1 MTAAT
6 KYLNNG
12 SILDFCLVNVAKE
25 KLMTIQ
31 NTKAYSIGETI
42 DWGTYLKSGNRIFI
56 GSNAAVPNALID
68 DLIEHSAGL
77 HDIETVH
84 ILTLSENVWAKPE
97 HKDLFKVNSLF
108 IGGKNIREAVAEGR
122 GDYTPCFISDAP
134 RLFNENSLPLDAAL
148 IMVSPP
154 DEYGYCSLGVSVD
167 IVSAAVKAAKYVIA
181 QINPKMPR
189 TNGHSFVHVNQIHAW
204 INAEQDLPEIIPP
217 EVDRRTEQIGQYVAM
232 LIENGATLQI
242 GIGKI
247 PEAVLRYLG
256 NHKDLGIHSEM
267 ISDGVVEL
275 MLKGVINNRKKTY
288 HKGKAVATFCI
299 GSQKVYDFV
308 DGNPHIEFYPSEHVN
323 SPVKIARNDKMVSI
337 NSAIEVDLTG
347 QVVSDSIGY
356 QFYSGI
362 GGQVDFIRGASL
374 SKDGMPVI
382 ALPSTTRDG
391 KISRIVAHI
400 TEGGGVVTSRGHVS
414 YVVTEFGIASLQGK
428 SIRERALELIK
439 IAHPKFRD
447 KLLADVRKHYWVPEY
462 QESSPSSVPELGTI
476 EMKRFN
482 FADINYTLRPL
493 APADE
498 RKLQEFFYSHN
509 KETLIMRYNHHMT
522 QMTREKSC
530 NLVSVNQHVDLALCF
545 TKKDSLGEAIQAVA
559 RYYYIEAANTGEL
572 AFVIKE
578 SLRGRGMA
586 STLLEEMITI
596 AKIRQLDSLVAFV
609 RRDNASMLKVF
620 EKAGFEH
627 QPSEE
632 FGEVSL
638 KLDLIADPA
647 TFKTTQSKDIK

>member
-1 MTAAT
+1 MSVNYR
-6 KYLNNG
+6 KYN
-12 SILDFCLVNVAKE
+12 SINWE
-25 KLMTIQ
+25 K
-31 NTKAYSIGETI
+31 
-42 DWGTYLKSGNRIFI
+42 YLKSGNRIFI

-68 DLIEHSAGL
+68 NLIANSNQL

-108 IGGKNIREAVAEGR
+108 IGGKNIREAIAAGR
-122 GDYTPCFISDAP
+122 GDYTPCFISDIP
-134 RLFNENSLPLDAAL
+134 RLFNENSLPLDVAL

-167 IVSAAVKAAKYVIA
+167 IVSAAVKSAKYVIA

-189 TNGHSFVHVNQIHAW
+189 TNGHSFVHLNQINAW
-204 INAEQDLPEIIPP
+204 LNIEQDLPQVIAP
-217 EVDRRTEQIGQYVAM
+217 EFDRRTEQIGQYVAM
-232 LIENGATLQI
+232 LVDNGATLQI

-247 PEAVLRYLG
+247 PEAVLRYLA

-267 ISDGVVEL
+267 ISDGVIDL
-275 MLKGVINNRKKTY
+275 MLEGVINNRKKTY
-288 HKGKAVATFCI
+288 HKGKAIVTFCI

-323 SPVKIARNDKMVSI
+323 SPVKIAKNDNMISI

-347 QVVSDSIGY
+347 QVVSDSIGH

-362 GGQVDFIRGASL
+362 GGQVDFVRGASL
-374 SKDGMPVI
+374 SQGGKPII
-382 ALPSTTRDG
+382 ALPSTTKDG

-400 TEGGGVVTSRGHVS
+400 TEGGGVVTSRGHVA

-428 SIRERALELIK
+428 SIRERALELIR

-447 KLLADVRKHYWVPEY
+447 QLLADVRKHYWVPEY
-462 QESSPSSVPELGTI
+462 QESTPSSVPELGNVELKKFT
-476 EMKRFN
+476 
-482 FADINYTLRPL
+482 FADVNYILRPL
-493 APADE
+493 SPADE

-509 KETLIMRYNHHMT
+509 KETLIMRYNQHVT

-530 NLVSVNQHVDLALCF
+530 NLVSVNQHKDLALCF
-545 TKKDSLGEAIQAVA
+545 TKKSYLGEAIQAVA
-559 RYYYIEAANTGEL
+559 RYYYIEETHSAEV

-586 STLLEEMITI
+586 RTLLAEMITV
-596 AKIRQLDSLVAFV
+596 AKKRHLDNLVACV
-609 RRDNASMLKVF
+609 RRDNTPMLKVF
-620 EKAGFEH
+620 EKSGFTRLPNDDFDEIH
-627 QPSEE
+627 
-632 FGEVSL
+632 L
-638 KLDLIADPA
+638 KLPLTNTSTIDE
-647 TFKTTQSKDIK
+647 

>member
-1 MTAAT
+1 MAMQYEEQHT
-6 KYLNNG
+6 
-12 SILDFCLVNVAKE
+12 E
-25 KLMTIQ
+25 KKTI
-31 NTKAYSIGETI
+31 NWE
-42 DWGTYLKSGNRIFI
+42 DYLKSGNRIFI

-68 DLIEHSAGL
+68 NLIANSNNL
-77 HDIETVH
+77 HDIEAVH

-108 IGGKNIREAVAEGR
+108 IGGKNIREAIAEGR
-122 GDYTPCFISDAP
+122 GDYTPCFISDVP
-134 RLFNENSLPLDAAL
+134 RLFNENSLPLDVAL

-189 TNGHSFVHVNQIHAW
+189 TNGHSFVHMNQIHAW
-204 INAEQDLPEIIPP
+204 INVEQELPQISPP
-217 EVDRRTEQIGQYVAM
+217 QVDKRTEQIGQYTAM

-247 PEAVLRYLG
+247 PEAVLRYLA

-267 ISDGVVEL
+267 ISDGVIDL

-288 HKGKAVATFCI
+288 HKGKVVVTYCI
-299 GSQKVYDFV
+299 GSQRLYDFV

-323 SPVKIARNDKMVSI
+323 SPVKIAKNDNMVSI

-347 QVVSDSIGY
+347 QVISDSIGY

-362 GGQVDFIRGASL
+362 GGQVDFVRGASL
-374 SKDGMPVI
+374 SKGGKPII
-382 ALPSTTRDG
+382 ALPSTTKDG
-391 KISRIVAHI
+391 KTSRIVAHM
-400 TEGGGVVTSRGHVS
+400 TEGGGVVTSRGHVA

-428 SIRERALELIK
+428 SIRERALELIR
-439 IAHPKFRD
+439 IAHPKFREQ
-447 KLLADVRKHYWVPEY
+447 LLADVRKHYWVPEY

-476 EMKRFN
+476 ELKKFN
-482 FADINYTLRPL
+482 FANINYILRPL

-509 KETLIMRYNHHMT
+509 KETLIMRYNHHIT

-545 TKKDSLGEAIQAVA
+545 TRKDYLGESIQAVA
-559 RYYYIEAANTGEL
+559 RYYYIENINSGEV

-586 STLLEEMITI
+586 TTLLGEMIAI
-596 AKIRQLDSLVAFV
+596 AKIRKLDSLVACV

-620 EKAGFEH
+620 ERSGFVR
-627 QPSEE
+627 QPNDD
-632 FGEVSL
+632 FDEVSL
-638 KLDLIADPA
+638 KLTL
-647 TFKTTQSKDIK
+647 TK

>member
-1 MTAAT
+1 MST
-6 KYLNNG
+6 YYEERD
-12 SILDFCLVNVAKE
+12 SINWED
-25 KLMTIQ
+25 
-31 NTKAYSIGETI
+31 
-42 DWGTYLKSGNRIFI
+42 YLKSGNRIFI

-68 DLIEHSAGL
+68 DLIANSNQL

-84 ILTLSENVWAKPE
+84 IITLSENVWAKPE
-97 HKDLFKVNSLF
+97 HKELFKVNSLF
-108 IGGKNIREAVAEGR
+108 IGGKNIREAIAEGR
-122 GDYTPCFISDAP
+122 GDYTPCFVSDIP
-134 RLFNENSLPLDAAL
+134 RLFSENSLPLDVAL

-154 DEYGYCSLGVSVD
+154 DKYGYCSLGVSVD
-167 IVSAAVKAAKYVIA
+167 IVSAAVKSAKYVIA
-181 QINPKMPR
+181 QINTKMPR
-189 TNGHSFVHVNQIHAW
+189 TNGHSFVHLNQIHAW
-204 INAEQDLPEIIPP
+204 INVEQALPQVISPK
-217 EVDRRTEQIGQYVAM
+217 VDRRTEQIGQYVAM
-232 LIENGATLQI
+232 LVENGATLQI

-247 PEAVLRYLG
+247 PEAVLRYLA

-267 ISDGVVEL
+267 ISDGIIDL

-288 HKGKAVATFCI
+288 HKGKAVVTYCI

-323 SPVKIARNDKMVSI
+323 SPVKIARNDNMVSI

-374 SKDGMPVI
+374 SKGGKPII
-382 ALPSTTRDG
+382 ALPSTTKDG
-391 KISRIVAHI
+391 NISRIVAHI
-400 TEGGGVVTSRGHVS
+400 TEGGGVVTSRGHVA

-428 SIRERALELIK
+428 SIRERALELIR
-439 IAHPKFRD
+439 IAHPKFREQ
-447 KLLADVRKHYWVPEY
+447 LLADVRKHYWVPEY
-462 QESSPSSVPELGTI
+462 QESSPSSVPELG
-476 EMKRFN
+476 EVELKKFN
-482 FADINYTLRPL
+482 FTNIDYILRPL

-509 KETLIMRYNHHMT
+509 KETLLMRYNHYVT

-545 TKKDSLGEAIQAVA
+545 TRKSYLGEAIQAVA
-559 RYYYIEAANTGEL
+559 RYYYIESMNSGEV

-586 STLLEEMITI
+586 TTLLGEMIAI
-596 AKIRQLDSLVAFV
+596 AKIRKLDSLVACV
-609 RRDNASMLKVF
+609 RRDNSSMLKVF
-620 EKAGFEH
+620 ERSGFIR
-627 QPSEE
+627 QASDD
-632 FGEVSL
+632 FDEVDL
-638 KLDLIADPA
+638 KLSL
-647 TFKTTQSKDIK
+647 TENLRKGVNK

>member
-1 MTAAT
+1 MSTQYEESD
-6 KYLNNG
+6 K
-12 SILDFCLVNVAKE
+12 IHWQD
-25 KLMTIQ
+25 
-31 NTKAYSIGETI
+31 
-42 DWGTYLKSGNRIFI
+42 YLKSGNRIFI
-56 GSNAAVPNALID
+56 GSGAAVPNALID
-68 DLIEHSAGL
+68 NLIENSKQL

-84 ILTLSENVWAKPE
+84 ILTLSENVWAKAE

-108 IGGKNIREAVAEGR
+108 IGGKNIREAIAEGR
-122 GDYTPCFISDAP
+122 GDYTPCFISDIP
-134 RLFNENSLPLDAAL
+134 RLFLENSLPLDAAL

-167 IVSAAVKAAKYVIA
+167 VVSSAVKAAKYVIA

-189 TNGHSFVHVNQIHAW
+189 TNGHTFVHLNQIHAW
-204 INAEQDLPEIIPP
+204 INQEQDLPEVIPP
-217 EVDRRTEQIGQYVAM
+217 ELDRRTEQIGQYAAM
-232 LIENGATLQI
+232 LVENGATLQI

-247 PEAVLRYLG
+247 PEAVLRYLA

-267 ISDGVVEL
+267 LSDGIIDL
-275 MLKGVINNRKKTY
+275 MLKGVINNRKKTF
-288 HKGKAVATFCI
+288 HKGKAVVTYCV
-299 GSQKVYDFV
+299 GSKKVYDFV

-323 SPVKIARNDKMVSI
+323 SPVKIARNDNMVSI

-362 GGQVDFIRGASL
+362 GGQVDFVRGASL
-374 SKDGMPVI
+374 SKGGKPII
-382 ALPSTTRDG
+382 ALPSTTKDG

-428 SIRERALELIK
+428 SIRERALELIR
-439 IAHPKFRD
+439 IAHPKFREQ
-447 KLLADVRKHYWVPEY
+447 LLADVRKHYWVPEY
-462 QESSPSSVPELGTI
+462 QESSPSSVPELGDV
-476 EMKRFN
+476 ELKKFN
-482 FADINYTLRPL
+482 FANIDYILRPL
-493 APADE
+493 SPSDE

-509 KETLIMRYNHHMT
+509 KETLIMRYNHHIT

-545 TKKDSLGEAIQAVA
+545 TRRDYLGEAIQAVA
-559 RYYYIEAANTGEL
+559 RYYYIESINSGEV

-586 STLLEEMITI
+586 STLLGEMIAI
-596 AKIRQLDSLVAFV
+596 AKIRKLDSLVACV

-620 EKAGFEH
+620 ERAGFIR
-627 QPSEE
+627 QPSED
-632 FGEVSL
+632 FDEVSL
-638 KLDLIADPA
+638 KLALSEPVQETVD
-647 TFKTTQSKDIK
+647 TE

>member
-1 MTAAT
+1 MLKKGKIGIFMSKQYEEHDVERT
-6 KYLNNG
+6 
-12 SILDFCLVNVAKE
+12 SINWED
-25 KLMTIQ
+25 
-31 NTKAYSIGETI
+31 
-42 DWGTYLKSGNRIFI
+42 YLKSGNRIFI

-68 DLIEHSAGL
+68 DLIAHSNKL

-84 ILTLSENVWAKPE
+84 ILTLSENVWAKAE

-108 IGGKNIREAVAEGR
+108 IGGKNIREAIAEGR
-122 GDYTPCFISDAP
+122 GDYTPCFISDIP

-189 TNGHSFVHVNQIHAW
+189 TNGHSFVHLNQIHAW
-204 INAEQDLPEIIPP
+204 INAEQALPQIAPP
-217 EVDRRTEQIGQYVAM
+217 QVDKRTEQIGQYTAM
-232 LIENGATLQI
+232 LIEDGATLQV

-247 PEAVLRYLG
+247 PEAVLRYLA

-267 ISDGVVEL
+267 ISDGVIDL
-275 MLKGVINNRKKTY
+275 MLKGVINNRKKTF
-288 HKGKAVATFCI
+288 HKGKAVVTFCI
-299 GSQKVYDFV
+299 GSQKLYDFV

-323 SPVKIARNDKMVSI
+323 SPVKIARNDNMVSI
-337 NSAIEVDLTG
+337 NSAIEIDLTG

-374 SKDGMPVI
+374 SKGGKPII
-382 ALPSTTRDG
+382 ALPSTTKDG

-400 TEGGGVVTSRGHVS
+400 TEGGGVVTSRGHVAF
-414 YVVTEFGIASLQGK
+414 VVTEFGIASLQGK
-428 SIRERALELIK
+428 SIRERALELIR
-439 IAHPKFRD
+439 IAHPKFREQ
-447 KLLADVRKHYWVPEY
+447 LLADVRKHYWVPEY
-462 QESSPSSVPELGTI
+462 QESSPSSVPELGSVELKKFT
-476 EMKRFN
+476 
-482 FADINYTLRPL
+482 FANVDYTLRPL

-509 KETLIMRYNHHMT
+509 KETLIMRYNHHVT

-545 TKKDSLGEAIQAVA
+545 TRKDYLGEAIQAVA
-559 RYYYIEAANTGEL
+559 RYYYIESINSGEV

-586 STLLEEMITI
+586 STLLGEMIAI
-596 AKIRQLDSLVAFV
+596 AKIRKLDSLVACV

-620 EKAGFEH
+620 EKTGFIR
-627 QPSEE
+627 QPSED
-632 FGEVSL
+632 FDEVSL
-638 KLDLIADPA
+638 KLSLIED
-647 TFKTTQSKDIK
+647 SHEE

>member
-1 MTAAT
+1 MSTQ
-6 KYLNNG
+6 YEERD
-12 SILDFCLVNVAKE
+12 SINCDN
-25 KLMTIQ
+25 
-31 NTKAYSIGETI
+31 
-42 DWGTYLKSGNRIFI
+42 YLKSGNRIFI
-56 GSNAAVPNALID
+56 GSGAAVPNALID
-68 DLIEHSAGL
+68 NLIANSNQL

-84 ILTLSENVWAKPE
+84 ILTLSENVWAKAE

-108 IGGKNIREAVAEGR
+108 IGGKNIREAIAEGR
-122 GDYTPCFISDAP
+122 GDYTPCFISDIP

-167 IVSAAVKAAKYVIA
+167 IVSSAVKAAKYVIA

-189 TNGHSFVHVNQIHAW
+189 TNGHSFVHLNQIHAW
-204 INAEQDLPEIIPP
+204 MNVEQELPQVISP
-217 EVDRRTEQIGQYVAM
+217 VFDRRTEQIGQYASM
-232 LIENGATLQI
+232 LIENGSTLQI

-247 PEAVLRYLG
+247 PEAVLRYLA

-267 ISDGVVEL
+267 ISDGVIDL

-288 HKGKAVATFCI
+288 HKGKAVITYCI

-323 SPVKIARNDKMVSI
+323 SPVKIAKNDNMVSI

-362 GGQVDFIRGASL
+362 GGQVDFIRGSSL
-374 SKDGMPVI
+374 SKGGKPII
-382 ALPSTTRDG
+382 ALPSTTKDG

-400 TEGGGVVTSRGHVS
+400 TEGGGVVTSRGHVA

-428 SIRERALELIK
+428 SIRERALELIR
-439 IAHPKFRD
+439 IAHPKFREQ
-447 KLLADVRKHYWVPEY
+447 LLADVRKHYWVPEY
-462 QESSPSSVPELGTI
+462 QESSPSSVPELGDV
-476 EMKRFN
+476 EMKKFT
-482 FADINYTLRPL
+482 FANVDYTLRPL

-509 KETLIMRYNHHMT
+509 KETLIMRYNHHIT

-530 NLVSVNQHVDLALCF
+530 NLVSVNQHIDLALCF
-545 TKKDSLGEAIQAVA
+545 TRKDYLGEAIQAVA
-559 RYYYIEAANTGEL
+559 RYYYIESINSGEV

-586 STLLEEMITI
+586 STLLGEMIAI
-596 AKIRQLDSLVAFV
+596 ARIRKLDSLIACV

-620 EKAGFEH
+620 ERSGFVRK
-627 QPSEE
+627 PSED
-632 FGEVSL
+632 FDEVSL
-638 KLDLIADPA
+638 KLSLTEAD
-647 TFKTTQSKDIK
+647 KT

>member
-1 MTAAT
+1 MSTHHEDST
-6 KYLNNG
+6 NHENSINWEDYL
-12 SILDFCLVNVAKE
+12 
-25 KLMTIQ
+25 Q
-31 NTKAYSIGETI
+31 
-42 DWGTYLKSGNRIFI
+42 SGNRIFI

-68 DLIEHSAGL
+68 NLIANSKQL

-84 ILTLSENVWAKPE
+84 ILTLSENVWAKAE

-108 IGGKNIREAVAEGR
+108 IGGKNIREAIAQGR
-122 GDYTPCFISDAP
+122 GDYTPCFISDIP

-189 TNGHSFVHVNQIHAW
+189 TNGHSFVHLNQIHAW
-204 INAEQDLPEIIPP
+204 INAEQALPQIPPPEI
-217 EVDRRTEQIGQYVAM
+217 DKRTEQIGQYTAM

-256 NHKDLGIHSEM
+256 NHRDLGIHSEM
-267 ISDGVVEL
+267 ISDGVIDL
-275 MLKGVINNRKKTY
+275 MLKGVINNRKKTF
-288 HKGKAVATFCI
+288 HKGKAVVTFCI

-323 SPVKIARNDKMVSI
+323 SPVKIARNDNMVSI

-374 SKDGMPVI
+374 SKGGKPII
-382 ALPSTTRDG
+382 ALPSTTKDG

-400 TEGGGVVTSRGHVS
+400 TEGGGVVTSRGHVAF
-414 YVVTEFGIASLQGK
+414 VVTEFGIASLQGK
-428 SIRERALELIK
+428 SIRERALELIR
-439 IAHPKFRD
+439 IAHPKFREQ
-447 KLLADVRKHYWVPEY
+447 LLADVRKHYWVPEY
-462 QESSPSSVPELGTI
+462 QESSPSSVPELGSVELKKFT
-476 EMKRFN
+476 
-482 FADINYTLRPL
+482 FANVDYTLRPL

-509 KETLIMRYNHHMT
+509 KETLLMRYNHHIT

-545 TKKDSLGEAIQAVA
+545 TRKDYLGEAIQAVA
-559 RYYYIEAANTGEL
+559 RYYYIDSINSGEV

-586 STLLEEMITI
+586 TALLGEMITV
-596 AKIRQLDSLVAFV
+596 AKIRKLDSLVACV
-609 RRDNASMLKVF
+609 RSDNKSMLKVF
-620 EKAGFEH
+620 EKSGFIR
-627 QPSEE
+627 QASEDFDE
-632 FGEVSL
+632 ISL
-638 KLDLIADPA
+638 KLTL
-647 TFKTTQSKDIK
+647 SKAEETN

>member
-1 MTAAT
+1 MSAKNEVHDT
-6 KYLNNG
+6 KNN
-12 SILDFCLVNVAKE
+12 SINWND
-25 KLMTIQ
+25 
-31 NTKAYSIGETI
+31 
-42 DWGTYLKSGNRIFI
+42 YLKSGDRIFI

-68 DLIEHSAGL
+68 NLIANSNNL

-84 ILTLSENVWAKPE
+84 ILTLSENVWAKAE

-108 IGGKNIREAVAEGR
+108 IGGKNIREAIAEGR
-122 GDYTPCFISDAP
+122 GDYTPCFISDVP
-134 RLFNENSLPLDAAL
+134 RLFNENILPLDVAL

-181 QINPKMPR
+181 QVNPKMPR

-204 INAEQDLPEIIPP
+204 MHTPQDLPQITPP
-217 EVDRRTEQIGQYVAM
+217 KIDKRTEQIGQYVAM

-267 ISDGVVEL
+267 ISDGVIDL
-275 MLKGVINNRKKTY
+275 MLKGVINNRRKTY
-288 HKGKAVATFCI
+288 HKGKAVVTYCV
-299 GSQKVYDFV
+299 GSQKLYDFV

-323 SPVKIARNDKMVSI
+323 SPDKIARNDNMVSI

-347 QVVSDSIGY
+347 QVVADSIGY

-362 GGQVDFIRGASL
+362 GGQVDFVRGASL
-374 SKDGMPVI
+374 SKGGKAII
-382 ALPSTTRDG
+382 ALPSTTIDG
-391 KISRIVAHI
+391 KTSRIVAHI
-400 TEGGGVVTSRGHVS
+400 TEGGGVVTSRGHVAF
-414 YVVTEFGIASLQGK
+414 VITEFGIASLQGK
-428 SIRERALELIK
+428 SIRERALELIR

-447 KLLADVRKHYWVPEY
+447 KLLSDVRKNYWVPEY
-462 QESSPSSVPELGTI
+462 QASSPSSVPELGNI

-482 FADINYTLRPL
+482 FAYTNYILRPL
-493 APADE
+493 GPADE

-509 KETLIMRYNHHMT
+509 KETLIMRYNHHIT

-530 NLVSVNQHVDLALCF
+530 NLVSVDQHTDLALCF
-545 TKKDSLGEAIQAVA
+545 TVNDNMGEVIQAVA
-559 RYYYIEAANTGEL
+559 RYYYIKSINSGEV

-586 STLLEEMITI
+586 TTLLNEMIAI
-596 AKIRQLDSLVAFV
+596 AKIRKLDSLVACV

-620 EKAGFEH
+620 EKVGFIRL
-627 QPSEE
+627 PSED
-632 FGEVSL
+632 FDEVSL
-638 KLDLIADPA
+638 TLSLTEPETVDTD
-647 TFKTTQSKDIK
+647 TQEVNKE

>member
-1 MTAAT
+1 M
-6 KYLNNG
+6 G
-12 SILDFCLVNVAKE
+12 
-25 KLMTIQ
+25 
-31 NTKAYSIGETI
+31 
-42 DWGTYLKSGNRIFI
+42 KSQ
-56 GSNAAVPNALID
+56 
-68 DLIEHSAGL
+68 
-77 HDIETVH
+77 
-84 ILTLSENVWAKPE
+84 

-108 IGGKNIREAVAEGR
+108 IGGKNIREAIAEGR
-122 GDYTPCFISDAP
+122 GDYTPCFISDIP
-134 RLFNENSLPLDAAL
+134 RLFLENSLPLDAAL

-167 IVSAAVKAAKYVIA
+167 VVSSAVKAAKYVIA

-189 TNGHSFVHVNQIHAW
+189 TNGHTFVHLNQIHAW
-204 INAEQDLPEIIPP
+204 INQEQDLPEVIPP
-217 EVDRRTEQIGQYVAM
+217 ELDRRTEQIGQYAAM
-232 LIENGATLQI
+232 LVENGATLQI

-247 PEAVLRYLG
+247 PEAVLRYLA

-267 ISDGVVEL
+267 LSDGIIDL
-275 MLKGVINNRKKTY
+275 MLKGVINNRKKTF
-288 HKGKAVATFCI
+288 HKGKAVVTYCV
-299 GSQKVYDFV
+299 GSKKVYDFV

-323 SPVKIARNDKMVSI
+323 SPVKIARNDNMVSI

-362 GGQVDFIRGASL
+362 GGQVDFVRGASL
-374 SKDGMPVI
+374 SKGGKPII
-382 ALPSTTRDG
+382 ALPSTTKDG

-428 SIRERALELIK
+428 SIRERALELIR
-439 IAHPKFRD
+439 IAHPKFREQ
-447 KLLADVRKHYWVPEY
+447 LLADVRKHYWVPEY
-462 QESSPSSVPELGTI
+462 QESSPSSVPELGDV
-476 EMKRFN
+476 ELKKFN
-482 FADINYTLRPL
+482 FANIDYILRPL
-493 APADE
+493 SPSDE

-509 KETLIMRYNHHMT
+509 KETLIMRYNHHIT

-545 TKKDSLGEAIQAVA
+545 TRRDYLGEAIQAVA
-559 RYYYIEAANTGEL
+559 RYYYIESINSGEV

-586 STLLEEMITI
+586 STLLGEMIAI
-596 AKIRQLDSLVAFV
+596 AKIRKLDSLVACV

-620 EKAGFEH
+620 ERAGFIR
-627 QPSEE
+627 QPSED
-632 FGEVSL
+632 FDEVSL
-638 KLDLIADPA
+638 KLALSEPVQETVD
-647 TFKTTQSKDIK
+647 TE

>member
-1 MTAAT
+1 MNTQKT
-6 KYLNNG
+6 LHTIEGK
-12 SILDFCLVNVAKE
+12 SVNWR
-25 KLMTIQ
+25 
-31 NTKAYSIGETI
+31 
-42 DWGTYLKSGNRIFI
+42 DYLKSGCRIFI

-68 DLIEHSAGL
+68 DLIANSNGL

-84 ILTLSENVWAKPE
+84 ILTLSENVWAKAE

-108 IGGKNIREAVAEGR
+108 IGGKNIREAIAEGR
-122 GDYTPCFISDAP
+122 GDYTPCFISDIP

-204 INAEQDLPEIIPP
+204 INVEQDLPQIVAPAI
-217 EVDRRTEQIGQYVAM
+217 DRRTEQIGQYVSM
-232 LIENGATLQI
+232 LIDNGATLQI

-247 PEAVLRYLG
+247 PEAVLTYLG

-267 ISDGVVEL
+267 ISDGVIDL

-288 HKGKAVATFCI
+288 HKDKAVVTFCI
-299 GSQKVYDFV
+299 GSQKLYDFV

-323 SPVKIARNDKMVSI
+323 SPVKIAKNDNMVSI

-362 GGQVDFIRGASL
+362 GGQVDFVRGASL
-374 SKDGMPVI
+374 SKGGKPII
-382 ALPSTTRDG
+382 ALPSTTKDG

-400 TEGGGVVTSRGHVS
+400 TQGGGVVTSRGHVAF
-414 YVVTEFGIASLQGK
+414 VVTEFGIASLQGK
-428 SIRERALELIK
+428 SIRERALELIR

-462 QESSPSSVPELGTI
+462 QESSPSSVPELGSI
-476 EMKRFN
+476 EMKKFT
-482 FADINYTLRPL
+482 FANINYTLRPL

-509 KETLIMRYNHHMT
+509 KETLIMRYNHHIT

-545 TKKDSLGEAIQAVA
+545 TKKDYLGEAIQAVA
-559 RYYYIEAANTGEL
+559 RYYYIESINSGEV

-586 STLLEEMITI
+586 STLLGEMIAV
-596 AKIRQLDSLVAFV
+596 AKMRKLDSLVACV
-609 RRDNASMLKVF
+609 RHDNGSMLKVF
-620 EKAGFEH
+620 ERAGFIR
-627 QPSEE
+627 QASED
-632 FGEVSL
+632 FDEVSL
-638 KLDLIADPA
+638 KLTLIA
-647 TFKTTQSKDIK
+647 Q

>member
-1 MTAAT
+1 MTAQYQEYT
-6 KYLNNG
+6 
-12 SILDFCLVNVAKE
+12 SIAWE
-25 KLMTIQ
+25 K
-31 NTKAYSIGETI
+31 
-42 DWGTYLKSGNRIFI
+42 YLKSGNRIFI
-56 GSNAAVPNALID
+56 GSGAAVPNALID
-68 DLIEHSAGL
+68 NLIENSEKF

-84 ILTLSENVWAKPE
+84 ILTLSDNVWAKPE

-108 IGGKNIREAVAEGR
+108 IGGKNIREAIAEGR
-122 GDYTPCFISDAP
+122 GDYTPCFISDVP
-134 RLFNENSLPLDAAL
+134 RLFNENSLPLDVAL

-189 TNGHSFVHVNQIHAW
+189 TNGHSFVHLNQIHAW
-204 INAEQDLPEIIPP
+204 MNVEQELPQFISP

-232 LIENGATLQI
+232 LVENGSTLQI

-247 PEAVLRYLG
+247 PEAVLRYLA

-267 ISDGVVEL
+267 ISDGVIDL

-288 HKGKAVATFCI
+288 HKGKAVITYCI

-308 DGNPHIEFYPSEHVN
+308 DGNPHIEFYPSEHIN
-323 SPVKIARNDKMVSI
+323 SPAKIAKNDNMISI

-362 GGQVDFIRGASL
+362 GGQVDFVRGASL
-374 SKDGMPVI
+374 SKNGKAII
-382 ALPSTTRDG
+382 ALPSVTKDG
-391 KISRIVAHI
+391 KISRIVPHI
-400 TEGGGVVTSRGHVS
+400 TEGGGVVTSRGHVA

-428 SIRERALELIK
+428 SIRERALELIR

-447 KLLADVRKHYWVPEY
+447 QLLADVRKHYWVPEY
-462 QESSPSSVPELGTI
+462 QEASPSSVPELGDI
-476 EMKRFN
+476 ELKKFTFKN
-482 FADINYTLRPL
+482 VSYTLRPL

-509 KETLIMRYNHHMT
+509 KETLIMRYNHHIT

-530 NLVSVNQHVDLALCF
+530 NLVSVNQHSDLALCF
-545 TKKDSLGEAIQAVA
+545 TRKDYLGEAIQAVA
-559 RYYYIEAANTGEL
+559 RYYFIESTNSGEV

-578 SLRGRGMA
+578 SLRGMGMA
-586 STLLEEMITI
+586 STLLGEMIII
-596 AKIRQLDSLVAFV
+596 AKKRKLDSLVACV

-620 EKAGFEH
+620 EKAGFIR
-627 QPSEE
+627 QPSDD
-632 FGEVSL
+632 FDEVSL
-638 KLDLIADPA
+638 KLPLTDSEQAMA
-647 TFKTTQSKDIK
+647 